1 MVGWALYAP
10 TWGHKSTHPSVPTA
24 KRGWTDSR
32 SAVNAE
38 FCPSRRGETC
48 RPAGVVV
55 TRYAVRRGTRTAALA
70 LLCLGVLAPALAR
83 ASEPT
88 WLVGTST
95 GVSAAR
101 AVPGERIA
109 PGIRVVRGGASAA
122 RRLKRLPGVRFV
134 EPQPPLQG
142 EQHDRLRATRSSA
155 ASGRSAR
162 RGCAR
167 RGRPRSATGCWLP
180 CSTRASTSRTPTSQP
195 TCGRTR
201 ARSRATPSTTTATAS
216 STTFTAP
223 TPSAGTATRATAS
236 GTARPWRASS
246 RRAATTASA
255 SAAWRGT
262 LA

>member
-1 MVGWALYAP
+1 MGWALYAP

-38 FCPSRRGETC
+38 FRPSRRGETC

-122 RRLKRLPGVRFV
+122 RRLRRLPGVRFV

-142 EQHDRLRATRSSA
+142 EQHDGSERPALRPPVGAPRDA
-155 ASGRSAR
+155 GARGVADHAR
-162 RGCAR
+162 RRGAGCRAR
-167 RGRPRSATGCWLP
+167 LGHRPLEPRPRSQRVDEP
-180 CSTRASTSRTPTSQP
+180 
-195 TCGRTR
+195 GRGSGQRRRRRRQRLHRRR
-201 ARSRATPSTTTATAS
+201 ARRRHRRLGRRPERRPRARHGRGERHRGARRQRLRPQRH
-216 STTFTAP
+216 
-223 TPSAGTATRATAS
+223 GVGRA
-236 GTARPWRASS
+236 R
-246 RRAATTASA
+246 
-255 SAAWRGT
+255 
-262 LA
+262 